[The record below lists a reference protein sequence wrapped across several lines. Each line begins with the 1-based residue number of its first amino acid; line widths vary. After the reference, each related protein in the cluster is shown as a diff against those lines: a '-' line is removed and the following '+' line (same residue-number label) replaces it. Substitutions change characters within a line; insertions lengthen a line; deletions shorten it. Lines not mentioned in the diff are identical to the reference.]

1 MARPRKKGT
10 LESEPRPVIYIPSG
24 WTRDQVE
31 PVEVAI
37 EDFEVMRLVDGHA
50 HSIEEAAVKVGVA
63 RSTAGRMLERARRAL
78 ALGIEQRAPVY
89 LDALESSIL
98 QPPDYNDKSTGVVAE
113 KTDVSGLAVAVSEQD
128 VGAGISRVFGR
139 AQAFA
144 IVGSAGYI
152 HFEDNPGRR
161 SKRDAAEKAI
171 GLLKAYKI
179 SRVVAGRFGPEAL
192 ELLGKAGIQP
202 LIAIGVALD
211 QAIELF
217 SIDKNV
223 SRK

>member
-1 MARPRKKGT
+1 MARPRKKRT
-10 LESEPRPVIYIPSG
+10 LEGEPEPVIYIPSG

-98 QPPDYNDKSTGVVAE
+98 TPPDPIDKSAGVVAD
-113 KTDVSGLAVAVSEQD
+113 KADVSGLAVAVNEED
-128 VGAGISRVFGR
+128 VSAGISRVFGR

-144 IVGSAGYI
+144 IVGSSGYI
-152 HFEDNPGRR
+152 HYEENPGRR
-161 SKRDAAEKAI
+161 SKRDAAEKAVGI
-171 GLLKAYKI
+171 LQAYKI

-192 ELLGKAGIQP
+192 ELLGSAGIQP
-202 LIAIGVALD
+202 LIAIGITLD
-211 QAIELF
+211 QAIEF
-217 SIDKNV
+217 F
-223 SRK
+223 R